1 MDDYKP
7 SLAIELM
14 FKIDKIKSN
23 HKKEIK
29 GARELKSSNQFSFE
43 VLDLVENYA
52 DKIFDEISS
61 AYSDL
66 VDKE

>member
-1 MDDYKP
+1 MNDKP

-14 FKIDKIKSN
+14 FKIDSIKRK
-23 HKKEIK
+23 HKKDIK
-29 GARELKSSNQFSFE
+29 EAREWKRDDRFSLD
-43 VLDLVENYA
+43 VLDLVEKYA
-52 DKIFDEISS
+52 DKIFDEIGS

>member
-1 MDDYKP
+1 MGFKP

-14 FKIDKIKSN
+14 FEIDKIKSN
-23 HKKEIK
+23 HKKEIE
-29 GARELKSSNQFSFE
+29 GARELKINNQFSFQ
-43 VLDLVENYA
+43 VLDLVEKYA
-52 DKIFDEISS
+52 DKIFDEIGQ